1 MPSEIEKL
9 LFELLD
15 IEDHLEELEKKFKL
29 NEENGLVNNGL
40 TLKYMMKLEI
50 IREKQKRLYDSA
62 LDNYVL
68 SEMTKYKSN

>member
-50 IREKQKRLYDSA
+50 IREKEERLYDSA
-62 LDNYVL
+62 VDNYVL